1 MAIGASEDLDGQD
14 AWISQRV
21 VRPIL
26 PRQRQDGARLGEEPH
41 AFQRPINRQAPAP
54 TIAQASLNIIPG
66 PFRQPAIE
74 AGTERTL
81 MTWLG
86 QGHNHDLATKIILIR
101 NLIGRLLFRV
111 LIVEG
116 LNQGLSLIGRPVV
129 HGIEIRQEPVA
140 QAQVVLH
147 AASIWLRIAP
157 GFFA

>member
-1 MAIGASEDLDGQD
+1 
-14 AWISQRV
+14 
-21 VRPIL
+21 
-26 PRQRQDGARLGEEPH
+26 
-41 AFQRPINRQAPAP
+41 
-54 TIAQASLNIIPG
+54 
-66 PFRQPAIE
+66 
-74 AGTERTL
+74 
-81 MTWLG
+81 MTRLG
-86 QGHNHDLATKIILIR
+86 QGHNHDLATKIILIG

-147 AASIWLRIAP
+147 TASIRLRIAP